1 MGKGLSLSEFAA
13 ANGGPNRGTAPWIES
28 LPEWPEIFEAY
39 KAGVKL
45 YQIRTWLISERGYPA
60 AEVTR
65 SRVAYLSRNH
75 SDE

>member
-1 MGKGLSLSEFAA
+1 MAKSLTEFAA
-13 ANGGPNRGTAPWIES
+13 SDRGPTRGSPPWVET
-28 LPEWPEIFEAY
+28 LPEWPEILEAY

-45 YQIRTWLISERGYPA
+45 YQIRSWLISERGYPV

-75 SDE
+75 SGE

>member
-1 MGKGLSLSEFAA
+1 MTKGLSLSEFAA
-13 ANGGPNRGTAPWIES
+13 LNARSTHGSAPWIES

-45 YQIRTWLISERGYPA
+45 YQIRTWLISECGYPVA
-60 AEVTR
+60 DVTR

-75 SDE
+75 SDG

>member
-1 MGKGLSLSEFAA
+1 MGKGLSLTEFAA
-13 ANGGPNRGTAPWIES
+13 SNRVAHGGNAPWIES
-28 LPEWPEIFEAY
+28 LPEWPEIIEAY

-45 YQIRTWLISERGYPA
+45 YQIRSWLISERGYPV

-75 SDE
+75 SDG